1 MQRRREFDVAPFS
14 PENRERFR
22 FSPRLSTQRLFVSF
36 NFAFPLPSIVRSQPE
51 TNAPIYFF
59 LASLYPVRRQKMI
72 AKNERQVLAT
82 HGEQFVRQIRS
93 GTKLVFFFFFAIA
106 KRKPGVIRR

>member
-1 MQRRREFDVAPFS
+1 
-14 PENRERFR
+14 
-22 FSPRLSTQRLFVSF
+22 
-36 NFAFPLPSIVRSQPE
+36 
-51 TNAPIYFF
+51 
-59 LASLYPVRRQKMI
+59 MI